1 MNNKKIAVFFDCENI
16 SSKYVDEIFAELAN
30 HGEVI
35 IKQAYKDFSST
46 QCKSW
51 NQELFQKFSIEPIQV
66 FTNIAGKNTNDL
78 RILRGVME
86 TINNSDVDTIV
97 LVSSDSDFTDLAM
110 HIKAKGLCSI
120 GFGEQKTNE
129 VLRLA
134 YSIFFELPVLN
145 KDKKTSDKKIINIL
159 KDGINNKKDDSG
171 YASVAQ
177 IGTFFINKNS
187 SLNIR
192 NYGFKTWGDIYKHY
206 KDIFDIDY
214 TGKRNSTM
222 IVKIK

>member
-16 SSKYVDEIFAELAN
+16 SSKYVDEIYAELVN

-51 NQELFQKFSIEPIQV
+51 NQELFQKFS
-66 FTNIAGKNTNDL
+66 
-78 RILRGVME
+78 ME
-86 TINNSDVDTIV
+86 TINNSDIDTIV
-97 LVSSDSDFTDLAM
+97 LVSRDSDFTDLAM

-120 GFGEQKTNE
+120 GFGEKKTNE
-129 VLRLA
+129 VSRLD
-134 YSIFFELPVLN
+134 YSIFFELPILN
-145 KDKKTSDKKIINIL
+145 KDKKISDKKIVNIL
-159 KDGINNKKDDSG
+159 KDGVNNNKDDSG
-171 YASVAQ
+171 FASVAQ
-177 IGTFFINKNS
+177 IGTFFINKSS
-187 SLNIR
+187 SLNIS
-192 NYGFKTWGDIYKHY
+192 NYGFKTWGDIYKHH

-214 TGKRNSTM
+214 TGRRNSTM